1 VCAPVE
7 LAVKLIVDRE
17 QCYDVTRTVCSES
30 VEVIPQE
37 ICVYKYQ
44 KKEEVTTAKT
54 VSVSFEKVTNVQMV
68 TVCAPAQTG
77 YGYGHHGK
85 RSADT
90 GYGYGHN
97 YCKEVAQETAYNVPI
112 VTVEEP
118 EFTVSYPEPIKEC
131 VSKPINI
138 VRVACE
144 DIVENKCIIVPE
156 VEESTISIEK
166 CIVQL
171 AAPDCQDIELSLPK
185 QVCKEI
191 NYGYAEDNHHAE
203 PATYAP
209 APAPAYTEAPAA
221 AEE

>member
-1 VCAPVE
+1 
-7 LAVKLIVDRE
+7 
-17 QCYDVTRTVCSES
+17 

-54 VSVSFEKVTNVQMV
+54 VSVSFERVTDVQMV
-68 TVCAPAQTG
+68 TVCQPAP
-77 YGYGHHGK
+77 YGYGHHHGK
-85 RSADT
+85 RSA
-90 GYGYGHN
+90 GYGHN
-97 YCKEVAQETAYNVPI
+97 YCKEVAQETAYNVPV

-131 VSKPINI
+131 VSKPIDI
-138 VRVACE
+138 VRVSCE

-171 AAPDCQDIELSLPK
+171 GAPDCNDIELSLPK

-191 NYGYAEDNHHAE
+191 NYGYAEDTYE

-209 APAPAYTEAPAA
+209 EPVVPAYTEAPAA